1 MTLLEALLC
10 FALTFAVLWA
20 CWRRFFEAPPA
31 PGKADVEWAD
41 LETIRDRMRSV
52 EPPLYTKRS
61 WKN

>member
-1 MTLLEALLC
+1 MTHLEALLC
-10 FALTFAVLWA
+10 FVLTYLVLLGLWH
-20 CWRRFFEAPPA
+20 RYFEPA
-31 PGKADVEWAD
+31 PQPETKWAD